1 MRTLLIAAGVA
12 ALVAA
17 PAQAQEEPFD
27 TEKMIEALD
36 ERLKLTHEELEKMK
50 PALELKSRE
59 LKSSIS
65 ESLEQGFAEFEE
77 LSREFDIA
85 AQRVQEQLQDALDG
99 QEMQELR
106 GYLERLDAEAL
117 ESIRQALLEE
127 MTNALELTQEQIEK
141 LRPVLLENLER
152 LSELLRRFAAQ
163 TEKSFADF
171 RRDYEQLQEQTRRR
185 LEESLDADQIEA
197 FEKRQEE
204 LRERIRALVFGEG

>member
-50 PALELKSRE
+50 PALELKSQEFRN
-59 LKSSIS
+59 SIS

>member
-1 MRTLLIAAGVA
+1 MRTLLIAA
-12 ALVAA
+12 ALATLAA
-17 PAQAQEEPFD
+17 PAQAQQEPFD
-27 TEKMIEALD
+27 TENMIDALD
-36 ERLKLTHEELEKMK
+36 ERLKLTSEELEKMK
-50 PALELKSRE
+50 PALDLKSRE

-65 ESLEQGFAEFEE
+65 ESLERGFAEFDE
-77 LSREFDIA
+77 LSREFDNA
-85 AQRVQEQLQDALDG
+85 AQRVQEQLQDALDSG
-99 QEMQELR
+99 QMQELR
-106 GYLERLDAEAL
+106 AYLERLDAEAL

-141 LRPVLLENLER
+141 LRPILLENLER

-171 RRDYEQLQEQTRRR
+171 KRDYEQLQEQTRRR
-185 LEESLDADQIEA
+185 LEESLDTTQLEA